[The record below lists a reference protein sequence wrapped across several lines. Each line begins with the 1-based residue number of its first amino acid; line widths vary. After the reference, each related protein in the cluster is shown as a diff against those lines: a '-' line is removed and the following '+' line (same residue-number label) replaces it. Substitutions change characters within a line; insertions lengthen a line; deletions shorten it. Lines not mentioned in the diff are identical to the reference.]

1 MIPGLKHVNLS
12 LKVSRVLLYWVI
24 IVHVLSAVAIL
35 LLSFSFGLNL
45 LVTTVLLLVV
55 CLGCLNCY
63 RKGKLLKWS
72 KISFDGNQWALFPAN
87 STVGDEPVLV
97 ELAYYYRFGKS
108 WILGFR
114 QLDKNG
120 KRVIIPLLPDMCG
133 SDDYSCD
140 SDSDSDSYDKDN
152 LIHLSHILLMANN

>member
-1 MIPGLKHVNLS
+1 MIPDLKPVNLS
-12 LKVSRVLLYWVI
+12 LRVSRALLYWVI
-24 IVHVLSAVAIL
+24 IVHGLSAVAIL
-35 LLSFSFGLNL
+35 LLSLSFDFNL

-63 RKGKLLKWS
+63 RKGKSLKWS

-87 STVGDEPVLV
+87 STIGDEPVLV
-97 ELAYYYRFGKS
+97 ELVYYYRFGKS

-133 SDDYSCD
+133 SDDYSCN
-140 SDSDSDSYDKDN
+140 SDSDSYDKDS

>member
-1 MIPGLKHVNLS
+1 LN
-12 LKVSRVLLYWVI
+12 WVI
-24 IVHVLSAVAIL
+24 IVHGLSAVAIL
-35 LLSFSFGLNL
+35 LLSLSFDLNL

-63 RKGKLLKWS
+63 RKGKSLKWS

-87 STVGDEPVLV
+87 STIGDEPVLV
-97 ELAYYYRFGKS
+97 ELVYYYRFGKS

-133 SDDYSCD
+133 SDDYGC
-140 SDSDSDSYDKDN
+140 DSDSYDKDS